1 MVSILQLLLTT
12 LNLLSPLVV
21 CQQEEVLVVRTPP
34 SQPPSQDGVALLD
47 IEQLESLTL
56 CMRIMVTQ
64 YNNLHHVA
72 HDVMELH
79 PSCRIRAVTNKCHQ
93 DNKHCQDRCFLNK
106 HKRSPSAW
114 RDVWSVN
121 LRRSVKAF

>member
-1 MVSILQLLLTT
+1 MVVILQLLLTT
-12 LNLLSPLVV
+12 LYLLSPLVV
-21 CQQEEVLVVRTPP
+21 CQQEEVVVVRTPP

-72 HDVMELH
+72 HSVMELH
-79 PSCRIRAVTNKCHQ
+79 PSYRI
-93 DNKHCQDRCFLNK
+93 
-106 HKRSPSAW
+106 
-114 RDVWSVN
+114 
-121 LRRSVKAF
+121 